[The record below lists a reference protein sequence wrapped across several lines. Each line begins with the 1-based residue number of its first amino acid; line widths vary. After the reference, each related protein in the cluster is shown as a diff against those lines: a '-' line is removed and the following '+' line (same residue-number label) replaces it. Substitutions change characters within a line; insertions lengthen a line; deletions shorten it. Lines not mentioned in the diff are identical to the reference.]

1 LGWCRR
7 CSEGVARA
15 DDDEW
20 VTEVGKQIVV
30 ASAFEIGDAGDGLA
44 PAREPG
50 RTKRGRPSW
59 LRLPTLGFTLS
70 LTLHALPFGVLLLL
84 GHAAS
89 EPPGAAPGKPGI
101 EIAVAFGLPDAEPT
115 TEPLPELMPIPTLA
129 PPPEPDPP
137 PPEPE
142 PEVVEEPPPP
152 EPDVVL
158 IEETP
163 PPEPVKVHEEPPKPK
178 PEPPKPQPKP
188 KVAQKPKPVTPAPDI
203 QPQQVAA
210 TPLGMPDAPKDA
222 GESVAPPSPD
232 AAKGVS
238 TPGAAAGPSAP
249 AEGGP
254 LVILDP
260 AYRDPPSPP
269 AYPPRSVMLGQQG
282 QVVVRAAI
290 DPRGNPE
297 EVVVW
302 TSSGFPLLDKAAIDA
317 VKRWRFM
324 PARRGSST
332 VAAWV
337 QVPVNFKLR

>member
-1 LGWCRR
+1 M
-7 CSEGVARA
+7 
-15 DDDEW
+15 
-20 VTEVGKQIVV
+20 V

-44 PAREPG
+44 PAEEPG
-50 RTKRGRPSW
+50 RAKRGWPSW

-70 LTLHALPFGVLLLL
+70 LTLHALPFGALLLL

-101 EIAVAFGLPDAEPT
+101 EISVAFGLPDAEPT
-115 TEPLPELMPIPTLA
+115 TELPPDLLPIPTLA
-129 PPPEPDPP
+129 P

-163 PPEPVKVHEEPPKPK
+163 PPEPVKVHEEPPPRPK
-178 PEPPKPQPKP
+178 PEPPKPKP
-188 KVAQKPKPVTPAPDI
+188 KVVQKPKPAAPAPEI

-210 TPLGMPDAPKDA
+210 APVGLPDAPREA
-222 GESVAPPSPD
+222 GESVAPPSND
-232 AAKGVS
+232 LAKGQS

-254 LVILDP
+254 LVIFDP
-260 AYRDPPSPP
+260 AYRDPPTPP

-290 DPRGNPE
+290 DPKGNPE

-302 TSSGFPLLDKAAIDA
+302 TSSGFPLLDKAALDA

-324 PARRGSST
+324 PARRGGST

>member
-1 LGWCRR
+1 MN
-7 CSEGVARA
+7 
-15 DDDEW
+15 W

-30 ASAFEIGDAGDGLA
+30 ASAFGIEEASDG
-44 PAREPG
+44 RVPG
-50 RTKRGRPSW
+50 QDRSRRPPW
-59 LRLPTLGFTLS
+59 LRLPSLGFTLS
-70 LTLHALPFGVLLLL
+70 LTLHALPFGALLLL

-115 TEPLPELMPIPTLA
+115 AEPPPELMPIPALA
-129 PPPEPDPP
+129 APPEPDPP

-142 PEVVEEPPPP
+142 PEVVEEPPLP

-163 PPEPVKVHEEPPKPK
+163 PPEPVKIHEEPPKPK
-178 PEPPKPQPKP
+178 PEPPKPKPKP
-188 KVAQKPKPVTPAPDI
+188 KVAQKPKPPAQPAPEI

-210 TPLGMPDAPKDA
+210 APVGLPDAPKDA
-222 GESVAPPSPD
+222 GESVAPPSTEP
-232 AAKGVS
+232 AKGVS
-238 TPGAAAGPSAP
+238 TPGTAAGPSSP

-260 AYRDPPSPP
+260 AYRDPPTPP

-282 QVVVRAAI
+282 LVVVRAAI
-290 DPRGNPE
+290 DPKGNPE

-324 PARRGSST
+324 PARRGGST

>member
-1 LGWCRR
+1 M
-7 CSEGVARA
+7 
-15 DDDEW
+15 
-20 VTEVGKQIVV
+20 V
-30 ASAFEIGDAGDGLA
+30 ASAFEDGNA
-44 PAREPG
+44 AHGAVPG
-50 RTKRGRPSW
+50 ENGRWRPSW
-59 LRLPTLGFTLS
+59 LRLPSLGFSVS
-70 LTLHALPFGVLLLL
+70 LTLHALPFGALLLL

-89 EPPGAAPGKPGI
+89 EPPGAAPGKPGV
-101 EIAVAFGLPDAEPT
+101 EIAVAFGLPDADPT
-115 TEPLPELMPIPTLA
+115 TEPPPELMPIPTLA

-142 PEVVEEPPPP
+142 PEVVEELPPP

-158 IEETP
+158 IEETII
-163 PPEPVKVHEEPPKPK
+163 EPVKIHEEPPPPKPVPPKPK
-178 PEPPKPQPKP
+178 PKPR
-188 KVAQKPKPVTPAPDI
+188 VAQKPKPQSAQPAPEI

-210 TPLGMPDAPKDA
+210 APVGMPDAPKDA
-222 GESVAPPSPD
+222 GESVAPPSTEP
-232 AAKGVS
+232 AKGVS
-238 TPGAAAGPSAP
+238 TPGTAAGPSSP

-260 AYRDPPSPP
+260 AYRDPPTPP

-282 QVVVRAAI
+282 QVIVRAAI
-290 DPRGNPE
+290 DQKGNPE

-324 PARRGSST
+324 PARRGAST

>member
-1 LGWCRR
+1 MG
-7 CSEGVARA
+7 
-15 DDDEW
+15 W
-20 VTEVGKQIVV
+20 VTEVGNEIVV
-30 ASAFEIGDAGDGLA
+30 ASAFEDGDADGVVM
-44 PAREPG
+44 PRRDE
-50 RTKRGRPSW
+50 RGRSPW
-59 LRLPTLGFTLS
+59 LRLPSLGFTLS
-70 LTLHALPFGVLLLL
+70 LTLHALPFGALLLL

-89 EPPGAAPGKPGI
+89 EPPGAAPGKPGT
-101 EIAVAFGLPDAEPT
+101 EIAIAFGLPDAEPT
-115 TEPLPELMPIPTLA
+115 TEPPPELMPIPTLA

-142 PEVVEEPPPP
+142 AKVVEEPPPP
-152 EPDVVL
+152 DDVVL

-163 PPEPVKVHEEPPKPK
+163 PPEPVKVHEEPPPKPK
-178 PEPPKPQPKP
+178 PEPPKPKP
-188 KVAQKPKPVTPAPDI
+188 KVVHKPKPATPAPDI

-210 TPLGMPDAPKDA
+210 APVGLPDAPKDA
-222 GESVAPPSPD
+222 GESVAPPSTD
-232 AAKGVS
+232 AAKGQS
-238 TPGAAAGPSAP
+238 TPGTAAGPSA
-249 AEGGP
+249 AADGGP
-254 LVILDP
+254 LVIFDP
-260 AYRDPPSPP
+260 AYRDPPTPP

-297 EVVVW
+297 EVVIW

-324 PARRGSST
+324 PARRGAST

>member
-1 LGWCRR
+1 MGI
-7 CSEGVARA
+7 ARA
-15 DDDEW
+15 DDDGW

-30 ASAFEIGDAGDGLA
+30 ASAFEDGIA
-44 PAREPG
+44 ADRAMPEEGAR
-50 RTKRGRPSW
+50 RRSSW
-59 LRLPTLGFTLS
+59 LRLPSLGFTLS
-70 LTLHALPFGVLLLL
+70 LTLHAALFGALLLLL
-84 GHAAS
+84 GHSAS

-101 EIAVAFGLPDAEPT
+101 EIAIAFGLPDAEPS
-115 TEPLPELMPIPTLA
+115 TEPPPELLPIPTLA

-163 PPEPVKVHEEPPKPK
+163 PPEPVKVHQEPPPKLKPEPPPKPK
-178 PEPPKPQPKP
+178 P
-188 KVAQKPKPVTPAPDI
+188 KVVQKPKPAETPAPQI

-210 TPLGMPDAPKDA
+210 APVGMPDAPKDA
-222 GESVAPPSPD
+222 GESVAPPSTEP
-232 AAKGVS
+232 AKGVS
-238 TPGAAAGPSAP
+238 TPGTAAGPSTP

-260 AYRDPPSPP
+260 AYRDPPTPP

-290 DPRGNPE
+290 DPKGNPE
-297 EVVVW
+297 EVVIW

-324 PARRGSST
+324 PARRGAST